1 MSVRCVGPGA
11 SQRVC
16 PSRSTRAGDER
27 ADRVT
32 VGAETRYAR
41 SGDAHIAYQVLG
53 EGGPDLLY
61 LSSGTISIDSIEEEP
76 GFARFHRGLAS
87 FSRLIRMDLRGVGLS
102 DPIDPSVPPSLEQ
115 WVGDAL
121 AVLDAVG
128 SERAALCGAD
138 EGAQVAMLTAATHP
152 TRTSALILLN
162 AYARLRRDV
171 DYPHGIPDHVVER
184 FAATVYEDDNAGS
197 FIDLELFV
205 PQFASDPRLRQ
216 WWQRAGNR
224 GASPA
229 TAQAMASTR
238 FQSDLRPVLPAVQA
252 PTLVIHRKD
261 NRALLVGHGRY
272 LAEHIPGA
280 RYAELPGDEHL
291 PYVGDSDAI
300 VAEIEEFL
308 TGARGVD
315 PDRVLATI
323 LFCDIVHSTDL
334 VSELGDRRWRDLLD
348 AYYAMIRRQL
358 ERFAGREI
366 NTTGDGLLATF
377 DGPAR
382 AIRGAQA
389 IRDGAR
395 QLGIDVRVGLHT
407 GEVETMG
414 DDIGGLAVHLG
425 ERVCASAEPG
435 EVLASRT
442 VVDLVAGSGITFR
455 DRGEHELKGVADRW
469 QLYAVTP

>member
-1 MSVRCVGPGA
+1 M
-11 SQRVC
+11 
-16 PSRSTRAGDER
+16 
-27 ADRVT
+27 T
-32 VGAETRYAR
+32 VEPETRYAR
-41 SGDAHIAYQVLG
+41 SGDAYIAYQVLG

-61 LSSGTISIDSIEEEP
+61 LSSGTISIDSIDEEP

-138 EGAQVAMLTAATHP
+138 EGALAAMLTAAAHP
-152 TRTSALILLN
+152 TRTAALILLN
-162 AYARLRRDV
+162 AYPRLRRDT
-171 DYPHGIPDHVVER
+171 DYPYGLPDHLVTRFTQAVLTER
-184 FAATVYEDDNAGS
+184 LVADDGGEQTFA
-197 FIDLELFV
+197 DLEVFV
-205 PQFASDPRLRQ
+205 PAVADDPRFQQ

-229 TAQAMASTR
+229 TARALAQTR
-238 FQSDLRPVLPAVQA
+238 FQTDLRPVLPAIQA
-252 PTLVIHRKD
+252 PTLVIHRKG
-261 NRALLVGHGRY
+261 NRAALVGHGRY

-280 RYAELPGDEHL
+280 RYTELPGDEHL
-291 PYVGDSDAI
+291 PYVGDSDTI

-308 TGARGVD
+308 TGVRGVD
-315 PDRVLATI
+315 TDRVLATI

-348 AYYAMIRRQL
+348 AYYVMIRRQL

-366 NTTGDGLLATF
+366 KTTGDGLLATF

-382 AIRGAQA
+382 AIRAAQA

-395 QLGIDVRVGLHT
+395 QLGIDARVGLHT
-407 GEVETMG
+407 GEVEMIG

-442 VVDLVAGSGITFR
+442 VVDLVAGSGITFS
-455 DRGEHELKGVADRW
+455 DRGERELKGVPDRW
-469 QLYAVTP
+469 HLYAVTP

>member
-1 MSVRCVGPGA
+1 MDP
-11 SQRVC
+11 
-16 PSRSTRAGDER
+16 
-27 ADRVT
+27 
-32 VGAETRYAR
+32 ETRYAR
-41 SGDAHIAYQVLG
+41 NGDAYIAYQVLG
-53 EGGPDLLY
+53 DRGPDLLY
-61 LSSGTISIDSIEEEP
+61 LSSGTISIDSIDEEP
-76 GFARFHRGLAS
+76 GFARFHRNLAS

-102 DPIDPSVPPSLEQ
+102 DPIDPSVPPSLEN
-115 WVGDAL
+115 WVGDVL
-121 AVLDAVG
+121 AVLDAAG

-152 TRTSALILLN
+152 LRTAALILLN

-171 DYPHGIPDHVVER
+171 DYPSGLPESLVARFTDVVYFANER
-184 FAATVYEDDNAGS
+184 TDSSFA
-197 FIDLELFV
+197 DLEAFV
-205 PQFASDPRLRQ
+205 PAVAGDPRFQQ

-229 TAQAMASTR
+229 TARALARTR
-238 FQSDLRPVLPAVQA
+238 FDVDLRPVLPAIQT
-252 PTLVIHRKD
+252 PTLVIHRKG
-261 NRALLVGHGRY
+261 NRAALVGHGRY

-280 RYAELPGDEHL
+280 RYVELPGDEHL
-291 PYVGDSDAI
+291 PYVGASDTI

-308 TGARGVD
+308 TGVRRVD
-315 PDRVLATI
+315 SDRVLATI
-323 LFCDIVHSTDL
+323 LFCDIVQSTDL

-358 ERFAGREI
+358 GRYAGREI
-366 NTTGDGLLATF
+366 KTTGDGLLATF

-382 AIRGAQA
+382 AIRCAQA

-395 QLGIDVRVGLHT
+395 QLAIDVRIGLHT

-414 DDIGGLAVHLG
+414 DDIGGLAVHIG
-425 ERVCASAEPG
+425 ERVCESAGPG

-442 VVDLVAGSGITFR
+442 VVDLVAGSGISFE
-455 DRGEHELKGVADRW
+455 DRGEHELKGVPDRW

>member
-1 MSVRCVGPGA
+1 VEG
-11 SQRVC
+11 
-16 PSRSTRAGDER
+16 
-27 ADRVT
+27 
-32 VGAETRYAR
+32 ETRYAR

-53 EGGPDLLY
+53 DRGPDLLY
-61 LSSGTISIDSIEEEP
+61 LSSGTISIDSIDEEP

-121 AVLDAVG
+121 AVLDAAG

-138 EGAQVAMLTAATHP
+138 EGGLVAMLTAATHP
-152 TRTSALILLN
+152 TRTAALILLN
-162 AYARLRRDV
+162 AYPRLLRDV
-171 DYPHGIPDHVVER
+171 DYPHGVPTQFLDR
-184 FAATVYEDDNAGS
+184 FAQSILAEEGS
-197 FIDLELFV
+197 AASFADLEIFV
-205 PQFASDPRLRQ
+205 PNVADDPRFRQ

-229 TAQAMASTR
+229 TARALAQTR
-238 FQSDLRPVLPAVQA
+238 FHTDLRPVLPAIQA
-252 PTLVIHRKD
+252 PTLIIHRKG
-261 NRALLVGHGRY
+261 NRAALVGHGRY

-291 PYVGDSDAI
+291 PYVGDSDTI

-308 TGARGVD
+308 TGMRRVES
-315 PDRVLATI
+315 DRVLATI

-334 VSELGDRRWRDLLD
+334 VSELGDRRWHDLLD
-348 AYYAMIRRQL
+348 ASYAMIRRQL
-358 ERFAGREI
+358 DRFGGREI
-366 NTTGDGLLATF
+366 NTTGDGLFATF

-382 AIRGAQA
+382 AIRCGQA

-414 DDIGGLAVHLG
+414 DDIGGLAVHIG
-425 ERVCASAEPG
+425 ERVCASAGPG

-442 VVDLVAGSGITFR
+442 VVDLVAGSGITFS
-455 DRGEHELKGVADRW
+455 DRGERELKGVPDRW

>member
-1 MSVRCVGPGA
+1 M
-11 SQRVC
+11 
-16 PSRSTRAGDER
+16 AG
-27 ADRVT
+27 
-32 VGAETRYAR
+32 ETRYAR

-53 EGGPDLLY
+53 ERGPDLLY
-61 LSSGTISIDSIEEEP
+61 LSSGTISIDSIDEEP

-115 WVGDAL
+115 WVGDSL
-121 AVLDAVG
+121 AVLDAAG

-138 EGAQVAMLTAATHP
+138 EGGLVAMLTAATHP
-152 TRTSALILLN
+152 MRTAALILLN
-162 AYARLRRDV
+162 AYPRLLQDV
-171 DYPHGIPDHVVER
+171 DYPHGVPTKFLDR
-184 FAATVYEDDNAGS
+184 FAQMVLTDEGS
-197 FIDLELFV
+197 GPSFADLEVFV
-205 PQFASDPRLRQ
+205 PAVADDTRFRQ

-229 TAQAMASTR
+229 TARALAQTR
-238 FQSDLRPVLPAVQA
+238 FHTDLRPVLTAIQA
-252 PTLVIHRKD
+252 PTLIVHRKD
-261 NRALLVGHGRY
+261 NRAALVGHGRY
-272 LAEHIPGA
+272 LAEHIAGA

-291 PYVGDSDAI
+291 PYVGDSDTI

-308 TGARGVD
+308 TGMRRVES
-315 PDRVLATI
+315 DRVLATI

-334 VSELGDRRWRDLLD
+334 VSELGDRRWHDLLD
-348 AYYAMIRRQL
+348 AYYGMIRRQL
-358 ERFAGREI
+358 DRFAGREI

-382 AIRGAQA
+382 AIRCGQA

-414 DDIGGLAVHLG
+414 DDIGGLAVHIG
-425 ERVCASAEPG
+425 ERVCASAGPG

-442 VVDLVAGSGITFR
+442 VVDLVAGSGITFS
-455 DRGEHELKGVADRW
+455 DRGERELKGVPDRW
-469 QLYAVTP
+469 QLFAVTP

>member
-1 MSVRCVGPGA
+1 
-11 SQRVC
+11 
-16 PSRSTRAGDER
+16 
-27 ADRVT
+27 VT
-32 VGAETRYAR
+32 VDAETRYAR

-61 LSSGTISIDSIEEEP
+61 LSSGTISIDSIDDEP

-138 EGAQVAMLTAATHP
+138 EGALVAMLTAATHP

-184 FAATVYEDDNAGS
+184 FADTVYDDDNAGS
-197 FIDLELFV
+197 FIDLELFI
-205 PQFASDPRLRQ
+205 PQFASDARFRR

-229 TAQAMASTR
+229 TAQAMARTR
-238 FQSDLRPVLPAVQA
+238 FQTDLRPVLPAIQA
-252 PTLVIHRKD
+252 PTLVVHRKG
-261 NRALLVGHGRY
+261 NRAAFVGHGRY
-272 LAEHIPGA
+272 LADHIPGA
-280 RYAELPGDEHL
+280 RYVELPGEEHL
-291 PYVGDSDAI
+291 PYVGDSDTI

-308 TGARGVD
+308 TGMRRVD
-315 PDRVLATI
+315 SDRVLATI
-323 LFCDIVHSTDL
+323 LFCDIAHSTDL
-334 VSELGDRRWRDLLD
+334 VSELGDRRWHTLLD

-358 ERFAGREI
+358 DRFAGREI

-442 VVDLVAGSGITFR
+442 VVDLVAGSGITFS
-455 DRGEHELKGVADRW
+455 DRGERELKGVPGRW

>member
-1 MSVRCVGPGA
+1 VEG
-11 SQRVC
+11 
-16 PSRSTRAGDER
+16 
-27 ADRVT
+27 
-32 VGAETRYAR
+32 ETRYAR

-53 EGGPDLLY
+53 DSGPDLLY
-61 LSSGTISIDSIEEEP
+61 LSSGTISIDSIDEEP

-121 AVLDAVG
+121 AVLDAAG

-138 EGAQVAMLTAATHP
+138 EGALVAMLTAATHP
-152 TRTSALILLN
+152 TRTAALILLN
-162 AYARLRRDV
+162 AYPRLLRDV
-171 DYPHGIPDHVVER
+171 DYPHGVPDQFLDR
-184 FAATVYEDDNAGS
+184 FAQTVLAEEGS
-197 FIDLELFV
+197 EASFADLEIFV
-205 PQFASDPRLRQ
+205 PAVAGDARFRQ

-229 TAQAMASTR
+229 TARALAQTR
-238 FQSDLRPVLPAVQA
+238 FHTDLRPVLPAIQA
-252 PTLVIHRKD
+252 PTLVVHRKG
-261 NRALLVGHGRY
+261 NRAALVGHGRY

-291 PYVGDSDAI
+291 PYVGDSDTI

-308 TGARGVD
+308 TGMRRVES
-315 PDRVLATI
+315 DRVLATI
-323 LFCDIVHSTDL
+323 LFCDIVDSTDL
-334 VSELGDRRWRDLLD
+334 VSELGDRRWHDLLD
-348 AYYAMIRRQL
+348 AYYGMIRRQL
-358 ERFAGREI
+358 DRFAGREI
-366 NTTGDGLLATF
+366 NTTGDGFLATF

-382 AIRGAQA
+382 AIRCGQA
-389 IRDGAR
+389 IRDGSR

-414 DDIGGLAVHLG
+414 DDIGGLAVHIG
-425 ERVCASAEPG
+425 ERVCASAGPG

-442 VVDLVAGSGITFR
+442 VVDLVAGSGITFS
-455 DRGEHELKGVADRW
+455 DRGERELKGMPVRW

>member
-1 MSVRCVGPGA
+1 VEG
-11 SQRVC
+11 
-16 PSRSTRAGDER
+16 
-27 ADRVT
+27 
-32 VGAETRYAR
+32 ETRYAR

-53 EGGPDLLY
+53 ERGPDLLY
-61 LSSGTISIDSIEEEP
+61 LSSGTISIDSIDEEP

-121 AVLDAVG
+121 AVLDAAG

-138 EGAQVAMLTAATHP
+138 EGGLVAMLTAATHP
-152 TRTSALILLN
+152 TRTAALILLN
-162 AYARLRRDV
+162 AYPRLLRDV
-171 DYPHGIPDHVVER
+171 DYPHGVPTQFLDR
-184 FAATVYEDDNAGS
+184 FAQSILAEEGS
-197 FIDLELFV
+197 AASFADLEIFV
-205 PQFASDPRLRQ
+205 PNVADDPRFRQ

-229 TAQAMASTR
+229 TARALAQTR
-238 FQSDLRPVLPAVQA
+238 FHTDLRPVLPAIQA
-252 PTLVIHRKD
+252 PTLIIHRKG
-261 NRALLVGHGRY
+261 NRAALVGHGRY

-291 PYVGDSDAI
+291 PYVGDSDTI

-308 TGARGVD
+308 TGMRRVES
-315 PDRVLATI
+315 DRVLATI

-334 VSELGDRRWRDLLD
+334 VSELGDRRWHDLLD
-348 AYYAMIRRQL
+348 ASYAMIRRQL
-358 ERFAGREI
+358 DRFWGREI
-366 NTTGDGLLATF
+366 NTTGDGLFATF

-382 AIRGAQA
+382 AIRCGQA

-414 DDIGGLAVHLG
+414 DDIGGLAVHIG
-425 ERVCASAEPG
+425 ERVCASAGPG

-442 VVDLVAGSGITFR
+442 VVDLVAGSGITFS
-455 DRGEHELKGVADRW
+455 DRGERELKGVPDRW

>member
-1 MSVRCVGPGA
+1 M
-11 SQRVC
+11 
-16 PSRSTRAGDER
+16 AG
-27 ADRVT
+27 
-32 VGAETRYAR
+32 ETRYAR

-53 EGGPDLLY
+53 ERGPDLLY
-61 LSSGTISIDSIEEEP
+61 LSSGTISIDSIDEEP

-115 WVGDAL
+115 WVGDSL
-121 AVLDAVG
+121 AVLDAAG

-138 EGAQVAMLTAATHP
+138 EGGLVAMLTAATHP
-152 TRTSALILLN
+152 MRTAALILLN
-162 AYARLRRDV
+162 AYPRLLQDV
-171 DYPHGIPDHVVER
+171 DYPHGVPTKFLDR
-184 FAATVYEDDNAGS
+184 FAQMVLTDEGS
-197 FIDLELFV
+197 GPSFADLEVFV
-205 PQFASDPRLRQ
+205 PAVADDTRFRQ

-229 TAQAMASTR
+229 TARALAQTR
-238 FQSDLRPVLPAVQA
+238 FHTDLRPVLTAIQA
-252 PTLVIHRKD
+252 PTLIVHRKG
-261 NRALLVGHGRY
+261 NRAALVGHGRY
-272 LAEHIPGA
+272 LAEHIAGA

-291 PYVGDSDAI
+291 PYVGDSDTI

-308 TGARGVD
+308 TGMRRVES
-315 PDRVLATI
+315 DRVLATI

-334 VSELGDRRWRDLLD
+334 VSELGDRRWHDLLD
-348 AYYAMIRRQL
+348 AYYGMIRRQL
-358 ERFAGREI
+358 DRFAGREI

-382 AIRGAQA
+382 AIRCGQA

-414 DDIGGLAVHLG
+414 DDIGGLAVHIG
-425 ERVCASAEPG
+425 ERVCASAGPG

-442 VVDLVAGSGITFR
+442 VVDLVAGSGITFS
-455 DRGEHELKGVADRW
+455 DRGERELKGVPDRW
-469 QLYAVTP
+469 QLFAVTP